1 MNLVIHAA
9 SDIKAAT
16 QGTLAHQIILA
27 YAPGNAYPWITWYR
41 TVGSDKAR
49 FWGHYF
55 ASEQQARNDYLH
67 RCSKAGLEPY
77 PLPYT
82 APIPQH

>member
-1 MNLVIHAA
+1 MRLVIHAA
-9 SDIKAAT
+9 SSIAPAT

-27 YAPGNAYPWITWYR
+27 YAPGNSMPWITWYR
-41 TVGSDKAR
+41 SVDSDKAR
-49 FWGHYF
+49 FWGHYHE
-55 ASEQQARNDYLH
+55 SEAAARNDYLH

-77 PLPYT
+77 PLPYV